1 MIYKRKASIHG
12 MPPCSHINCLFWDV
26 QIIVSGHVTKTKN
39 IYINPC
45 SCCVEQQM
53 TSQLWSVLV
62 THNKWTWRMM
72 LQVEEKQDGDVFYKT
87 RNIDYKKLL
96 EGTIL

>member
-1 MIYKRKASIHG
+1 MI
-12 MPPCSHINCLFWDV
+12 
-26 QIIVSGHVTKTKN
+26 
-39 IYINPC
+39 
-45 SCCVEQQM
+45 
-53 TSQLWSVLV
+53 SQLRSVRV
-62 THNKWTWRMM
+62 IHKWTWRMM